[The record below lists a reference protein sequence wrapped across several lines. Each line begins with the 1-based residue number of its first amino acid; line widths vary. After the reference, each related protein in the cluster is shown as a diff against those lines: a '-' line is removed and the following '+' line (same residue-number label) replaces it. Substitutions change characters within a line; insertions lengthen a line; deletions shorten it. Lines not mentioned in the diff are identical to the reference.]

1 MEATLCLSLDLSDNP
16 VTFQNPRGEICGIAG
31 VSRTDAHCGA
41 IWMLTTPYVRPYPKL
56 FFKEA
61 KKWVEQQ
68 TSYEMLHNIADPR
81 NHLHMK
87 LLHMLGFKK
96 LMYVTTQTNLT
107 YVEFAKL
114 TKSCVLPAY
123 AIVGIATGLISA
135 VQSIAGYQAQSQAAS
150 ASEKA
155 YQEQRNLNQEA
166 ANRAYQQTQLKMKG
180 EMEKA
185 SQQAEKGLV
194 RRLQAQGTTLAAGR
208 AGQSIGGLLADAERV
223 EGKDLGALGMNL
235 AYAQQD
241 YFFGMENI
249 YTQQKRANVSAA
261 SQRVAKPS
269 GAGLA
274 LGLAGSALS
283 GVQAGMAL
291 KAPAAGGG
299 VPKPTQIPGAAL
311 PGGRAG
317 TVIRWS

>member
-1 MEATLCLSLDLSDNP
+1 MCEAIT
-16 VTFQNPRGEICGIAG
+16 
-31 VSRTDAHCGA
+31 
-41 IWMLTTPYVRPYPKL
+41 
-56 FFKEA
+56 
-61 KKWVEQQ
+61 
-68 TSYEMLHNIADPR
+68 
-81 NHLHMK
+81 
-87 LLHMLGFKK
+87 
-96 LMYVTTQTNLT
+96 
-107 YVEFAKL
+107 
-114 TKSCVLPAY
+114 
-123 AIVGIATGLISA
+123 VGILTGLMGA

-185 SQQAEKGLV
+185 SQQAEQGLV

-208 AGQSIGGLLADAERV
+208 PGQSIGGLLADAERI

-249 YTQQKRANVSAA
+249 YTQQKTANIQAA

-269 GAGLA
+269 AGGLA

-283 GVQAGMAL
+283 GVQAGLAL

-299 VPKPTQIPGAAL
+299 GGGGSSGGGGYNTQLPDYGQYKPHAY
-311 PGGRAG
+311 G
-317 TVIRWS
+317 T